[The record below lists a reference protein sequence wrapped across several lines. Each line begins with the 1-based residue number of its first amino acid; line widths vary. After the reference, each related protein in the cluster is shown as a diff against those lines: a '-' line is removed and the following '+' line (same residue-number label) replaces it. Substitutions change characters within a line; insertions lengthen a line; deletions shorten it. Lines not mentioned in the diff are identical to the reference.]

1 MKGSQR
7 MTNSPLGEQPHKRTH
22 HRVNLNSRNKT
33 KGEKMIRDSY
43 SLDIQNLVS
52 RGMFSEATSFLVR
65 QQLED
70 LFGLRPEDQIY
81 VATGPGTLFQAKLAF
96 PDGEVKIGRGP
107 NGADYKLKEHLSDLI
122 PIAASFGTIFVGTG
136 DHEVIDE
143 VTALRDAGGNV
154 VLIGVRDTIH
164 NPYKNLGIQ
173 IVELEPIVSLESLDW
188 TLMA

>member
-1 MKGSQR
+1 MKESQR
-7 MTNSPLGEQPHKRTH
+7 MTNSPLGEQTHKMAQ
-22 HRVNLNSRNKT
+22 HRDNLNSHNKT

-52 RGMFSEATSFLVR
+52 KGMFSEATSFLVR
-65 QQLED
+65 HQLED

-122 PIAASFGTIFVGTG
+122 PQAATFGTIFVGTG
-136 DHEVIDE
+136 DHELIDE

-173 IVELEPIVSLESLDW
+173 IVELEPIVSLESSDW

>member
-1 MKGSQR
+1 MINFAS
-7 MTNSPLGEQPHKRTH
+7 GEQTPKASQK
-22 HRVNLNSRNKT
+22 RVNLHSRNKT
-33 KGEKMIRDSY
+33 KGDKTIRDSY

-52 RGMFSEATSFLVR
+52 KGMFSEATGFLVR
-65 QQLED
+65 HQLED

-122 PIAASFGTIFVGTG
+122 PQAATFGTIFVGTG
-136 DHEVIDE
+136 DHELIDE
-143 VTALRDAGGNV
+143 VAALRDAGGNV

-164 NPYKNLGIQ
+164 YPYKNLGIQ
-173 IVELEPIVSLESLDW
+173 IVELEPIVSLESADW
-188 TLMA
+188 ILTA

>member
-1 MKGSQR
+1 
-7 MTNSPLGEQPHKRTH
+7 MTNSPLGEQPHKMAH
-22 HRVNLNSRNKT
+22 HRVNLNSHNKT
-33 KGEKMIRDSY
+33 KGEKIIRDSY

-65 QQLED
+65 HQLED

-81 VATGPGTLFQAKLAF
+81 VATGPGTLFQAKRAF

-122 PIAASFGTIFVGTG
+122 PIAATFGTIFVGTG

>member
-1 MKGSQR
+1 MQEKQ
-7 MTNSPLGEQPHKRTH
+7 MMIKSPSGEKTPKTPQ

-52 RGMFSEATSFLVR
+52 KGMFSEATSFLMR

-122 PIAASFGTIFVGTG
+122 PQAATFGTIFVGTG

-154 VLIGVRDTIH
+154 VLVGVRGTIH

-173 IVELEPIVSLESLDW
+173 IVELEPIVSLESADW
-188 TLMA
+188 MLTA

>member
-1 MKGSQR
+1 MKEMQTVINFP
-7 MTNSPLGEQPHKRTH
+7 MGEQIVKTAQ
-22 HRVNLNSRNKT
+22 HRVNLYSRNKT
-33 KGEKMIRDSY
+33 KGDKMIRDSY

-52 RGMFSEATSFLVR
+52 KGMFSEATGFLVR
-65 QQLED
+65 HQLED
-70 LFGLRPEDQIY
+70 LFGLRPEDLIY

-122 PIAASFGTIFVGTG
+122 PQAATFGTIFVGTG

-154 VLIGVRDTIH
+154 VLIGVRGTIH
-164 NPYKNLGIQ
+164 NPYKNLGVP
-173 IVELEPIVSLESLDW
+173 IVELDPIVSIESADW
-188 TLMA
+188 MLTA

>member
-1 MKGSQR
+1 MINFP
-7 MTNSPLGEQPHKRTH
+7 MGEQIVKTAQ
-22 HRVNLNSRNKT
+22 HRVNLYSRNKT
-33 KGEKMIRDSY
+33 KGDKMIRDSY

-52 RGMFSEATSFLVR
+52 KGMFSEATGFLVR
-65 QQLED
+65 HQLED
-70 LFGLRPEDQIY
+70 LFGLRPEDLIY

-122 PIAASFGTIFVGTG
+122 PQAATFGTIFVGTG

-154 VLIGVRDTIH
+154 VLIGVRGTIH
-164 NPYKNLGIQ
+164 NPYKNLGVP
-173 IVELEPIVSLESLDW
+173 IVELDPIVSIESADW
-188 TLMA
+188 MLTA

>member
-1 MKGSQR
+1 M
-7 MTNSPLGEQPHKRTH
+7 MINSSVGEQTPKTSQ

-52 RGMFSEATSFLVR
+52 KGMFSEATGFLVR
-65 QQLED
+65 HQLED
-70 LFGLRPEDQIY
+70 LVGLRPEDQIF
-81 VATGPGTLFQAKLAF
+81 VATGPGTLFQTKLAF

-122 PIAASFGTIFVGTG
+122 PQAATFGTIFVGTG

-154 VLIGVRDTIH
+154 VLIGVRGTIH

-173 IVELEPIVSLESLDW
+173 IVELEPIVSLESADW
-188 TLMA
+188 MLTA